1 MSGEEQIIN
10 FKNNYIAPRRTY
22 NQRFGEMNMKMNK
35 LDKGV
40 LKLWYIKAAIVAF
53 AIVTAL
59 VFILAVLTAA
69 EAPRNVYFAVS
80 LGAGIPLVL
89 LLGVV
94 LIMPALRYKMYEWG
108 YDDKRI
114 VVKQGVIFRQRVVIP
129 VCQIQ
134 DLHRIQGPIMMM
146 LKLSGVTI
154 STAGSNFDI
163 STLTTYEADNLIDA
177 LEQSLEAR
185 VEELKN
191 EEI

>member
-1 MSGEEQIIN
+1 ME
-10 FKNNYIAPRRTY
+10 
-22 NQRFGEMNMKMNK
+22 MNK
-35 LDKGV
+35 LDKSV
-40 LKLWYIKAAIVAF
+40 LKLWYIRAAIGAL
-53 AIVTAL
+53 AL
-59 VFILAVLTAA
+59 VGI
-69 EAPRNVYFAVS
+69 AVS
-80 LGAGIPLVL
+80 VLVILLSTGASGNVMLTVSLSVGIPVVL
-89 LLGVV
+89 LLCVI
-94 LIMPALRYKMYEWG
+94 LIIPALRYKMYAWG

-134 DLHRIQGPIMMM
+134 DLHRTQGPMMMM

-163 STLTTYEADNLIDA
+163 STLTTDQADRLIDA
-177 LEQSLEAR
+177 LEHNLETR

>member
-1 MSGEEQIIN
+1 MEKDI
-10 FKNNYIAPRRTY
+10 
-22 NQRFGEMNMKMNK
+22 MKMNK
-35 LDKGV
+35 LDKSV
-40 LKLWYIKAAIVAF
+40 LKLWYIRAVIGAL
-53 AIVTAL
+53 AL
-59 VFILAVLTAA
+59 VGVVVSVFVILLATGASS
-69 EAPRNVYFAVS
+69 NVMLAVS
-80 LGAGIPLVL
+80 LSVGIPVVL
-89 LLGVV
+89 LLCIT
-94 LIMPALRYKMYEWG
+94 LIMPVLRYKMYTWG

-134 DLHRIQGPIMMM
+134 DLHRTQGPIMML

-163 STLTTYEADNLIDA
+163 STLTTDEADHLIDA

>member
-1 MSGEEQIIN
+1 
-10 FKNNYIAPRRTY
+10 
-22 NQRFGEMNMKMNK
+22 MKMNK
-35 LDKGV
+35 LDKSV
-40 LKLWYIKAAIVAF
+40 LKLWYIRAVIGAL
-53 AIVTAL
+53 AL
-59 VFILAVLTAA
+59 VGVVISVLAILLATEAESNVMLT
-69 EAPRNVYFAVS
+69 VS
-80 LGAGIPLVL
+80 LSVGIPVL
-89 LLGVV
+89 LILCII
-94 LIMPALRYKMYEWG
+94 LIMPVLRYKMYAWG

-134 DLHRIQGPIMMM
+134 DLHRTQGPIMMM

-163 STLTTYEADNLIDA
+163 STLTTEEADCLIDA
-177 LEQSLEAR
+177 LEQNLEIR